1 MSNAQWLAVARL
13 TAALAHFED
22 VANAVVKQVMGQ
34 PAYAALTPL
43 YPSTVGLFAAPPVEA
58 YTWFARCKSAVGG
71 SVAKFMTPEGQ
82 WDTYTLVGII
92 KENLPDF
99 FKVSEQERKRGGRR
113 KSKKKKKKE
122 KRRKKENLE
131 RY

>member
-1 MSNAQWLAVARL
+1 MEEYAVASAQWLAVARL

-43 YPSTVGLFAAPPVEA
+43 YPSTVGLFAAPPAEA
-58 YTWFARCKSAVGG
+58 DAWFARCKGAVGG
-71 SVAKFMTPEGQ
+71 SVAKFMTPEGR

-92 KENLPDF
+92 SEHLPGF
-99 FKVSEQERKRGGRR
+99 FEV
-113 KSKKKKKKE
+113 
-122 KRRKKENLE
+122 
-131 RY
+131 